1 MKPVRWKPV
10 IWKVALPAAAAFA
23 MAAGALFY
31 QPGEKAA
38 PKVRDLAEI
47 KTVSVPDSSFDVFP
61 LRF

>member
-1 MKPVRWKPV
+1 
-10 IWKVALPAAAAFA
+10 

-47 KTVSVPDSSFDVFP
+47 KTVSVPDSSFDEQVFA
-61 LRF
+61 LAVDVASGMDTFSETMDLLI